1 MSGPPNIP
9 LLELGKAR
17 PLIASVLVHP
27 VVAGPVRRA
36 TVVAAGPAATYLAV
50 DDELVALVAAGGVR
64 LPCAAVLA
72 GGGRPPA
79 GDGLAVGEGS
89 VWDGDRPVATVR
101 RWFDPRV
108 RLRSV
113 DPEAVARLADEVA
126 AKVEVR
132 PAPDPAVPA
141 AAVAAL
147 ADDPVAVVDDL
158 VGRGGGLTPA
168 GDDLLAGCLAALR
181 ARRAPVADAL
191 GRAVRHRAQGRTSRL
206 SAALLAAADQAA
218 VVPEAAAVLQG
229 RPGAADRLLALGHT
243 SGWYLA
249 AGLVVGCAA

>member
-1 MSGPPNIP
+1 MSGRPNIP
-9 LLELGKAR
+9 FLERGKAR

-27 VVAGPVRRA
+27 VLAGPVRRA

-50 DDELVALVAAGGVR
+50 DGELVALVAAGGVR

-72 GGGRPPA
+72 GCDRPPA
-79 GDGLAVGEGS
+79 GDDLAVGEGR
-89 VWDGDRPVATVR
+89 VWDGDRLVATVR

-108 RLRSV
+108 RLSAV
-113 DPEAVARLADEVA
+113 DHEAVARLSAEVN
-126 AKVEVR
+126 VR
-132 PAPDPAVPA
+132 PAPDPAVPP

-147 ADDPVAVVDDL
+147 ADDPVAAVDDL

-181 ARRAPVADAL
+181 ARRARAADGL
-191 GRAVRHRAQGRTSRL
+191 GRAVRRRARGRTSRL
-206 SAALLAAADQAA
+206 SAALLAAADQGA
-218 VVPEAAAVLQG
+218 VVPEAAAVLRG
-229 RPGAADRLLALGHT
+229 RPGAAGRLLALGHT

-249 AGLVVGCAA
+249 AGLAVGCAA

>member
-9 LLELGKAR
+9 LLEHVKAR
-17 PLIASVLVHP
+17 PLVASVLVHP

-36 TVVAAGPAATYLAV
+36 SVVSAGPEATYLAV
-50 DDELVALVAAGGVR
+50 DEDLVALVAAGGVR
-64 LPCAAVLA
+64 LPCAMVLA
-72 GGGRPPA
+72 GDGSPPV
-79 GDGLAVGEGS
+79 GDGLAVGQGG
-89 VWDGDRPVATVR
+89 VWDSDRPVATVR

-108 RLRSV
+108 RLSSV
-113 DPEAVARLADEVA
+113 DPEAVARLAAVVHA
-126 AKVEVR
+126 Q

-141 AAVAAL
+141 AAVEAL
-147 ADDPVAVVDDL
+147 ADDPVAAVDDL

-181 ARRAPVADAL
+181 ARRAPAADAL
-191 GRAVRHRAQGRTSRL
+191 GRAVRRRARGRTSRL

-218 VVPEAAAVLQG
+218 VVPEAAAALRG
-229 RPGAADRLLALGHT
+229 RPGAARGLLALGHT

-249 AGLVVGCAA
+249 AGLAVGCAA